1 VGSLSI
7 GLRRNCTLCIA
18 KMEHRF
24 FFFTRWL
31 TVDDL
36 RNIVGKI
43 GSMRTFALLQAKSTH
58 GFSRY
63 EMLLAIWGS
72 ILYCESLFPTGQ
84 YLPANR
90 AEAGKK
96 IAHSEYDDFCSFPWP
111 TC

>member
-1 VGSLSI
+1 MYCKNGTPV
-7 GLRRNCTLCIA
+7 
-18 KMEHRF
+18 F
-24 FFFTRWL
+24 FFYQVAHSRRLAQHCGKNWL
-31 TVDDL
+31 YED
-36 RNIVGKI
+36 IC
-43 GSMRTFALLQAKSTH
+43 FASSQSTH